1 MSSKVGKKNG
11 VASKI
16 IGIQFSIPSPEEIR
30 RMSVAEITSK
40 ETYINN
46 RPAVGGLF
54 DPRMG
59 ILEPGLICPTDGHT
73 YIDTPGFFGHIELAR
88 PVYYIQYLSTVLRI
102 LRCVCFKC
110 SKLLCN
116 KSKPINKNLKEQWD
130 HVFHTCSKIKRCGD
144 ENDDGCSCKQPDK
157 IKKEGLSTII
167 MEWNNIED
175 GSSKTSL
182 KLMCEDVLKILKR
195 ISDDDITYM
204 GFSPLWSKPEW
215 MICQVLAVPPPSI
228 RPSVKHDA
236 NQRSEDD
243 LSHIL
248 INIIK
253 TNITLNEKLNQ
264 DAPINVIEDWT
275 TVLQYYVA
283 TMVNNKIPGVSN
295 VTQRSGRP
303 LKSVQE
309 RLNGKFGRIR
319 GNLMG
324 KRVDFSSR
332 SVITPDASLKI
343 NQLGVPLKI
352 AKNLTFPERA
362 NTRNTKYL
370 TKLVENGPDVYPGA
384 NILERKNGDKISL
397 RYVDR
402 KSIVI
407 GENDIVHRHL
417 LDGDIVLFNRQPTL
431 HRMSMMAHEVK
442 VMKEGNT
449 FRMNV
454 ADTKPYNAD
463 FDGDE
468 MNMHAP
474 QSEQSVAELR
484 NLVAVSKHL
493 ITPASNQPI
502 IGIFQDSM
510 LGCYRFTRDNISFTR
525 EKAMDLLMKIKNVNI
540 DVFKNERIT
549 NFNLLTQIMPSFTNI
564 GKKVNIVNGE
574 YVNGQIN
581 KSVLHSTSRGIIHGI
596 NNDFGPTA
604 ASEFIDNLQDI
615 ITEYMKL
622 TGYSVGIS
630 DLIANDET
638 NRKIVESITNRKK
651 IVKELS
657 DKLHLGTFDNNTGK
671 SNAEEF
677 ETQVNSILNKA
688 QDEAGNIGKNSLSP
702 DNRFLIMVEAGS
714 KGKALNI
721 VQMISCLGQQ
731 NVDGKRI
738 PYGYDNR
745 TLPHYKKYDD
755 SPEARGF
762 VESSFIQGLTPQ
774 ELFFHAMGGR
784 VGLIDTAVKTSQT
797 GYIQRRL
804 IKGMED
810 ICVKYD
816 MTCRNNKNKIVQFS
830 YGSDGINPMFVEAQ
844 TFPIISL
851 STEDIYNH
859 YTLGDV
865 ETEVVF
871 SDNLQY
877 SISSELTEVRT
888 IQEEI
893 INYVIGMKDKVVKNI
908 FNNQNEDK
916 IHIPVHFERLILNT
930 VKQTNLS
937 LLNKCDISPLEFYKE
952 INNCFESLGTFYV
965 KPTPLFKLMYYYSL
979 TPKNILIN
987 NRFNKE
993 SLKYLLSVIRLKYK
1007 QSIINPGEMVGIV
1020 AAQSIGEP
1028 TTQMTLNTFHFAGVA
1043 SKSNVTRGVPRIEE
1057 ILTITDNPKNPSI
1070 TVALPPGKDSNVHA
1084 QDTMYRLEY
1093 TVLRDVV
1100 NTTGIYFEP
1109 KPEST
1114 RIDSD
1119 RVLMENFVEFEKMI
1133 MECQNIEPGKD
1144 DVFSKWVVRIELD
1157 KNEMID
1163 RNITMDDVNM
1173 AIKSVYDDDVKCV
1186 YSDYNSDNL
1195 VFRIRLKNFILN
1207 KKKITTSNPLDQTD
1221 KIYILHAIQENMLD
1235 NIIIKGIKDISK
1247 VHLRK
1252 QQNTVKKVEGEY
1264 VQQETWVL
1272 DTDGSNL
1279 LDILALSYIDC
1290 NKTTSNHIQQV
1301 HKILG
1306 VEAARQTILNELT
1319 EVLEFGG
1326 DYVNYHHLE
1335 MLCDRM
1341 TYSSNLISIF
1351 RHGINSD
1358 DIGPLAKASFEETPE
1373 MFLRAARH
1381 AEVDNMRGISA
1392 NVMMGQKGYYGT
1404 NSSQLLLDTNMIINM
1419 KPKELNKE
1427 VDVDDEFKLQEQVTD
1442 NCAINKLEITDNM
1455 DIMNVTN
1462 TGEIPVDYD
1471 LGI

>member
-1 MSSKVGKKNG
+1 MSNQQNEIV
-11 VASKI
+11 SKI
-16 IGIQFSIPSPEEIR
+16 IGVQFSIPSPEEIR

-46 RPAVGGLF
+46 RPAINGLF

-88 PVYYIQYLSTVLRI
+88 PVYYIQYLSTILRI
-102 LRCVCFKC
+102 VKCVCFKC
-110 SKLLCN
+110 SKLLIN
-116 KSKPINKNLKEQWD
+116 KYKPINKNSKIQWD
-130 HVFHTCSKIKRCGD
+130 EVYHKCNKIKRCGED
-144 ENDDGCSCKQPDK
+144 NEAGCGCKQPDK

-167 MEWNNIED
+167 VEWNNIED
-175 GSSKTSL
+175 GTSKTSL
-182 KLMCEDVLKILKR
+182 KLMCEDVLKIFKR

-204 GFSPLWSKPEW
+204 GFSPVWSRPEW

-253 TNITLNEKLNQ
+253 TNMTLGEKLNQ
-264 DAPINVIEDWT
+264 DAAINVIEDWT

-283 TMVNNKIPGVSN
+283 TMINNKIPGVSN

-303 LKSVQE
+303 LKSLSE

-324 KRVDFSSR
+324 KRVDYSSR

-343 NQLGVPLKI
+343 NQLGVPKKI
-352 AKNLTFPERA
+352 ATNLTFPERV
-362 NTRNTKYL
+362 NKRNLKYL
-370 TKLVENGPDVYPGA
+370 SQLVENGPDVYPGA
-384 NILERKNGDKISL
+384 NILERNNGDKISL

-407 GENDIVHRHL
+407 EPNDIIHRHL

-431 HRMSMMAHEVK
+431 HRMSMMAHIVK
-442 VMKEGNT
+442 VMNEGNT

-474 QSEQSVAELR
+474 QSEESVSELR
-484 NLVAVSKHL
+484 NLVAVSNHL

-525 EKAMDLLMKIKNVNI
+525 EKAMDLLMKIKSVNI
-540 DVFKNERIT
+540 DVFKNKRIT

-564 GKKVNIVNGE
+564 GKKVNIVNGK
-574 YVNGQIN
+574 YISGQIN

-596 NNDFGPTA
+596 NNDFGPSI

-630 DLIANDET
+630 DLIANNET
-638 NRKIVESITNRKK
+638 NKKIVESITNRKK
-651 IVKELS
+651 IVKELQ
-657 DKLHLGTFDNNTGK
+657 DKLHLGTFDNKTGK
-671 SNAEEF
+671 PNSEEF
-677 ETQVNSILNKA
+677 ETQVNSILNQA
-688 QDEAGNIGKNSLSP
+688 QDEAGKIGKNSLSK

-714 KGKALNI
+714 KGKPLNI
-721 VQMISCLGQQ
+721 AQMVSCLGQQ

-745 TLPHYKKYDD
+745 TLPHYKKFDD

-830 YGSDGINPMFVEAQ
+830 YGSDSINPMFVETQ
-844 TFPIISL
+844 TFPIISMN
-851 STEDIYNH
+851 TEDIYNH
-859 YTLGDV
+859 YSLGDV
-865 ETEVVF
+865 ETNLVF
-871 SDNLQY
+871 SESLEDTIKSALP
-877 SISSELTEVRT
+877 EVRK
-888 IQEEI
+888 IQRDI
-893 INYVIGMKDKVVKNI
+893 IDYVVNMKDTVIKNI
-908 FNNQNEDK
+908 FNDQNDDK
-916 IHIPVHFERLILNT
+916 VQLPVHFERLIINT
-930 VKQTNLS
+930 VKQTNLTVT
-937 LLNKCDISPLEFYKE
+937 NKCDITPLEFYKE
-952 INNCFESLGTFYV
+952 INNCYNSLYTYYV
-965 KPTPLFKLMYYYSL
+965 KPTSLFKLMYYYHL
-979 TPKNILIN
+979 TAKNILIN

-993 SLKYLLSVIRLKYK
+993 SLRYLLGMIKLKYK
-1007 QSIINPGEMVGIV
+1007 QSVINPGEMVGIV

-1070 TVALPPGKDSNVHA
+1070 TVSLPSGKDTNINA
-1084 QDTMYRLEY
+1084 QDIMYRLEY
-1093 TVLRDVV
+1093 TILRDLVK
-1100 NTTGIYFEP
+1100 TTGIYFEP
-1109 KPEST
+1109 KSDST
-1114 RIDSD
+1114 KVEKD
-1119 RVLMENFVEFEKMI
+1119 RVLMEHFSEFEKMV
-1133 MECQNIEPGKD
+1133 MGCQNIEPGKD
-1144 DVFSKWVVRIELD
+1144 DVYSKWVVRIELD
-1157 KNEMID
+1157 KNELLD
-1163 RNITMDDVNM
+1163 RNITMDDINY
-1173 AIKSVYDDDVKCV
+1173 AIKSVYSEDVKCV

-1235 NIIIKGIKDISK
+1235 NIIIKGIKNISK

-1252 QQNTVKKVEGEY
+1252 QQNSVKKIDGEY
-1264 VQQETWVL
+1264 IQEESWVL

-1279 LDILALSYIDC
+1279 LDILALSYIDP
-1290 NKTTSNHIQQV
+1290 NNTTSNHIQQV

-1306 VEAARQTILNELT
+1306 IEAARQTILNEIT

-1341 TYSSNLISIF
+1341 SYSSSLISIF
-1351 RHGINSD
+1351 RHGINND

-1392 NVMMGQKGYYGT
+1392 NVMTGQKGYYGT
-1404 NSSQLLLDTNMIINM
+1404 NISQLLIDTDMVIKM
-1419 KPKELNKE
+1419 KSKTLNTKI
-1427 VDVDDEFKLQEQVTD
+1427 DVDNEFKLEEQVAD
-1442 NCAINKLEITDNM
+1442 DCAINKLEISENM
-1455 DIMNVTN
+1455 DIENITN
-1462 TGEIPVDYD
+1462 TGDIHDDYD

>member
-1 MSSKVGKKNG
+1 MATQKNEI
-11 VASKI
+11 ASKI
-16 IGIQFSIPSPEEIR
+16 IGVQFSIPSPEEIR

-46 RPAVGGLF
+46 RPAINGLF

-88 PVYYIQYLSTVLRI
+88 PVYYIQYLSTILRI
-102 LRCVCFKC
+102 LKCVCFKC
-110 SKLLCN
+110 SKLLVN
-116 KSKPINKNLKEQWD
+116 KSKPINKNSKIQWD
-130 HVFHTCSKIKRCGD
+130 NVFHSCNKIKRCGE
-144 ENDDGCSCKQPDK
+144 ENDEGCGCKQPDK

-167 MEWNNIED
+167 LEWNNIED
-175 GSSKTSL
+175 GTNKTSL
-182 KLMCEDVLKILKR
+182 KLMCEDVLKIFKR
-195 ISDDDITYM
+195 ISDDDISYM
-204 GFSPLWSKPEW
+204 GFSPVWSRPEW

-253 TNITLNEKLNQ
+253 TNMTLNEKLNQ

-283 TMVNNKIPGVSN
+283 TMINNKIPGVSN

-303 LKSVQE
+303 LKSLQE

-324 KRVDFSSR
+324 KRVDYSSR

-343 NQLGVPLKI
+343 NQLGVPKKI
-352 AKNLTFPERA
+352 AKNLTFPERV
-362 NTRNTKYL
+362 NERNFKYL
-370 TKLVENGPDVYPGA
+370 SQLVENGPDVYPGA
-384 NILERKNGDKISL
+384 NILERNSGDKISL

-407 GENDIVHRHL
+407 ENNDIVHRHL

-431 HRMSMMAHEVK
+431 HRMSMMAHIVK
-442 VMKEGNT
+442 VMSEGNT

-474 QSEQSVAELR
+474 QSEESVSELR

-525 EKAMDLLMKIKNVNI
+525 EKAMDLLMKIKGVNI

-549 NFNLLTQIMPSFTNI
+549 NFNLLSQIFPSFTNI
-564 GKKVNIVNGE
+564 GKKINIENGE
-574 YVNGQIN
+574 YISGQIN

-596 NNDFGPTA
+596 NNDFGPSV

-622 TGYSVGIS
+622 SGYSVGIS
-630 DLIANDET
+630 DLIANNET
-638 NRKIVESITNRKK
+638 NKKIVESITNRKK
-651 IVKELS
+651 IVKELQ
-657 DKLHLGTFDNNTGK
+657 DKLHLGTFDNKTGK
-671 SNAEEF
+671 PNSEEF

-688 QDEAGNIGKNSLSP
+688 QDEAGKIGKNSLSK

-714 KGKALNI
+714 KGKPLNI
-721 VQMISCLGQQ
+721 VQMVSCLGQQ

-745 TLPHYKKYDD
+745 TLPHYKKFDD

-830 YGSDGINPMFVEAQ
+830 YGSDSINPMFVESQ
-844 TFPIISL
+844 TFPIIEMT
-851 STEDIYNH
+851 TEDIYNH
-859 YTLGDV
+859 YSLGDI
-865 ETEVVF
+865 ETDVVF
-871 SDNLQY
+871 SDSLIYLIKGEMEEVKKIQKDIIDNL
-877 SISSELTEVRT
+877 IS
-888 IQEEI
+888 
-893 INYVIGMKDKVVKNI
+893 MKDIVIKNI
-908 FNNQNEDK
+908 FNNQNDDK
-916 IHIPVHFERLILNT
+916 VQLPVHFERLILNT
-930 VKQTNLS
+930 IKQTNLTFT
-937 LLNKCDISPLEFYKE
+937 NKCDISPLDFYKE
-952 INNCFESLGTFYV
+952 INSCYNSLHSHYI
-965 KPTPLFKLMYYYSL
+965 KPNALFKLMFYYHL
-979 TPKNILIN
+979 TAKNILVN

-993 SLKYLLSVIRLKYK
+993 SLKYLLGMIKLKYK

-1057 ILTITDNPKNPSI
+1057 ILTLTDNPKNPSI
-1070 TVALPPGKDSNVHA
+1070 TVCLPPGKDNNINA
-1084 QDTMYRLEY
+1084 QDIMYRLEY
-1093 TVLRDVV
+1093 TILRDLVK
-1100 NTTGIYFEP
+1100 TTGIYFEP
-1109 KPEST
+1109 RSDST
-1114 RIDSD
+1114 KLEKD
-1119 RVLMENFVEFEKMI
+1119 RVLMEHFTEFEKMV

-1144 DVFSKWVVRIELD
+1144 DVYSKWVVRIELD
-1157 KNEMID
+1157 KNELLD
-1163 RNITMDDVNM
+1163 RNITMDDINY
-1173 AIKSVYDDDVKCV
+1173 AIKSVYSDDVKCV

-1252 QQNTVKKVEGEY
+1252 QQNAVKKVDGEY
-1264 VQQETWVL
+1264 IQEESWVL

-1279 LDILALSYIDC
+1279 LDILALSYIDP
-1290 NKTTSNHIQQV
+1290 NNTTSNHIQQV

-1306 VEAARQTILNELT
+1306 IEAARQTILNEIT

-1341 TYSSNLISIF
+1341 SYKDSLISIF

-1404 NSSQLLLDTNMIINM
+1404 NISQLLIDTDMVIKM
-1419 KPKELNKE
+1419 KTKSLNE
-1427 VDVDDEFKLQEQVTD
+1427 SIDVDNQFKLEEQVAD
-1442 NCAINKLEITDNM
+1442 DCAINKLEISENM
-1455 DIMNVTN
+1455 DIENVTN
-1462 TGEIPVDYD
+1462 TGDIHDDYD

>member
-1 MSSKVGKKNG
+1 MSQNKHEVP
-11 VASKI
+11 SKI
-16 IGIQFSIPSPEEIR
+16 IGVQFSIPSPEEIR

-46 RPAVGGLF
+46 RPAVNGLF

-59 ILEPGLICPTDGHT
+59 VLEPGIVCPTDGHT
-73 YIDTPGFFGHIELAR
+73 YINTPGYFGHIELAR
-88 PVYYIQYLSTVLRI
+88 PVYYIQYLSTILRI
-102 LRCVCFKC
+102 LRCICFKC
-110 SKLLCN
+110 SKLLIN
-116 KSKPINKNLKEQWD
+116 KSAPMDKNSKKHWD
-130 HVFHTCSKIKRCGD
+130 YVFHRCNKIKRCGD
-144 ENDDGCSCKQPDK
+144 DSEDGCGCKQPDK

-167 MEWNNIED
+167 LEWNNIED
-175 GSSKTSL
+175 GASKTSV
-182 KLMCEDVLKILKR
+182 KLMCEDVLKNLKR
-195 ISDDDITYM
+195 ISNDDITYM
-204 GFSPLWSKPEW
+204 GFSPIWSRPEW
-215 MICQVLAVPPPSI
+215 MICQVMAVPPPSI

-253 TNITLNEKLNQ
+253 TNITLNEKINQ

-275 TVLQYYVA
+275 TVLQYYIA
-283 TMVNNKIPGVSN
+283 TMINNKIPGISN

-303 LKSVQE
+303 LKSVME

-324 KRVDFSSR
+324 KRVDYSSR
-332 SVITPDASLKI
+332 SVITPDASLQI
-343 NQLGVPLKI
+343 NQLGVPKKI
-352 AKNLTFPERA
+352 GMNLTFPERV
-362 NTRNTKYL
+362 NRRNIKFISQ
-370 TKLVENGPDVYPGA
+370 LVENGPDEYPGA

-402 KSIVI
+402 KSIHI
-407 GENDIVHRHL
+407 DLDDIVHRHL
-417 LDGDIVLFNRQPTL
+417 IDGDIVLFNRQPTL
-431 HRMSMMAHEVK
+431 HRMSMMAHVVK
-442 VMKEGNT
+442 IMNEGNT

-474 QSEQSVAELR
+474 QSEQSASELR
-484 NLVAVSKHL
+484 NLVAVSQHL

-510 LGCYRFTRDNISFTR
+510 LGCYRFTRDNISFTH
-525 EKAMDLLMKIKNVNI
+525 EKAMDILMRIKSVNLDI
-540 DVFKNERIT
+540 FKSDVIT
-549 NFNLLTQIMPSFTNI
+549 NFNMLTQIFPSFTNI
-564 GKKVNIVNGE
+564 NKKVTIINGE
-574 YVNGQIN
+574 YIGGQLN
-581 KSVLHSTSRGIIHGI
+581 KSALHTTSKGIIHGI
-596 NNDFGPTA
+596 NNDFGPNV
-604 ASEFIDNLQDI
+604 ASEFIDELQHI

-622 TGYSVGIS
+622 SGYSVGIS

-638 NRKIVESITNRKK
+638 NQKIVESISTRKK
-651 IVKELS
+651 IVKELT

-671 SNAEEF
+671 SNASEF
-677 ETQVNSILNKA
+677 ESRVNSILNKA
-688 QDEAGNIGKNSLSP
+688 QDEAGKIGKNSLSK

-714 KGKALNI
+714 KGKPLNI

-738 PYGYDNR
+738 PYGYDSR

-762 VESSFIQGLTPQ
+762 VESSFIQGLSPQ

-810 ICVKYD
+810 ISVRYD
-816 MTCRNNKNKIVQFS
+816 MTCRNNKNKIVQFT
-830 YGSDGINPMFVEAQ
+830 YGSDNINPMFVEAQ
-844 TFPIISL
+844 ELPVIQM
-851 STEDIYNH
+851 STELIYEH

-865 ETEVVF
+865 ESNIIFVDKIHDDIKKNNKKV
-871 SDNLQY
+871 LQAQ
-877 SISSELTEVRT
+877 STI
-888 IQEEI
+888 IQEMI
-893 INYVIGMKDKVVKNI
+893 TNKDKIIKNI
-908 FNNQNEDK
+908 FNNQNETK
-916 IHIPVHFERLILNT
+916 VQLPVHFERLIEN
-930 VKQTNLS
+930 VAKQTHLS
-937 LLNKCDISPLEFYKE
+937 HLIKCDISPLQFYEK
-952 INNCFESLGTFYV
+952 INECFESLSSYYV
-965 KPTPLFKLMYYYSL
+965 KPTLLFKIMFYYSL
-979 TPKNILIN
+979 TAKNILIN
-987 NRFNKE
+987 YRFNHE
-993 SLKYLLSVIRLKYK
+993 SLIYLLNMIKLKYK

-1057 ILTITDNPKNPSI
+1057 ILSLTDNPKNPAV
-1070 TVALPPGKDSNVHA
+1070 TVSLPPGKDTNINA
-1084 QDTMYRLEY
+1084 QDIMYRLEY
-1093 TVLRDVV
+1093 TILRNVV
-1100 NTTGIYFEP
+1100 KTIGIYFDP
-1109 KPEST
+1109 NPEMT
-1114 RIDSD
+1114 HIESD
-1119 RVLMENFVEFEKMI
+1119 KVLLQHFTEFEKMVR
-1133 MECQNIEPGKD
+1133 ECQNIEEGKD
-1144 DVFSKWVVRIELD
+1144 DLYSKWVIRIEINKEELL
-1157 KNEMID
+1157 D
-1163 RNITMDDVNM
+1163 RNITMDDVNF
-1173 AIKSVYDDDVKCV
+1173 AIKSVYNDDVKCV
-1186 YSDYNSDNL
+1186 YTDYNSDNL
-1195 VFRIRLKNFILN
+1195 IFRIRLKNFILN
-1207 KKKITTSNPLDQTD
+1207 KKKVSTQNTLDQTD

-1252 QQNTVKKVEGEY
+1252 QQNSVKKVDGEY
-1264 VQQETWVL
+1264 VQEETWVI
-1272 DTDGSNL
+1272 DTDGSNM
-1279 LDILALSYIDC
+1279 LDILALDYIDPS
-1290 NKTTSNHIQQV
+1290 NTTSNHIQQV

-1306 VEAARQTILNELT
+1306 MEAARQTILNEIT

-1341 TYSSNLISIF
+1341 TYSKDLISIF
-1351 RHGINSD
+1351 RHGINND
-1358 DIGPLAKASFEETPE
+1358 NIGPLAKASFEETPE

-1381 AEVDNMRGISA
+1381 AEVDNMRGLSA
-1392 NVMMGQKGYYGT
+1392 NVMMGQQGYYGT
-1404 NSSQLLLDTNMIINM
+1404 NASQILLDTSMIINT
-1419 KPKELNKE
+1419 KSKSLNEKL
-1427 VDVDDEFKLQEQVTD
+1427 DVDNEFKLQEQTTD
-1442 NCAINKLEITDNM
+1442 SCAMNKL
-1455 DIMNVTN
+1455 DISENIDSSN
-1462 TGEIPVDYD
+1462 TTHSGEIHNDYD

>member
-1 MSSKVGKKNG
+1 MSGKNEV

-16 IGIQFSIPSPEEIR
+16 IGIQFSIPSPDEIR
-30 RMSVAEITSK
+30 KMSVAEITSK

-73 YIDTPGFFGHIELAR
+73 YIDTPGYFGHIELAR
-88 PVYYIQYLSTVLRI
+88 PVFYIQYLSTILRI
-102 LRCVCFKC
+102 MKCICFKC
-110 SKLLCN
+110 SKLLIS

-130 HVFHTCSKIKRCGD
+130 TVYHTCSKIKRCGD
-144 ENDDGCSCKQPDK
+144 DNEDGCGCKQPDK

-167 MEWNNIED
+167 MEWNNIEI
-175 GSSKTSL
+175 GESKTSL
-182 KLMCEDVLKILKR
+182 KLTCEDILKILKR

-204 GFSPLWSKPEW
+204 GFSPIWSRPEW

-253 TNITLNEKLNQ
+253 TNITLNEKINQ
-264 DAPINVIEDWT
+264 DSPINVIEDWT

-283 TMVNNKIPGVSN
+283 TMINNKIPGVSN

-324 KRVDFSSR
+324 KRVDYSSR
-332 SVITPDASLKI
+332 SVITPDACLNI
-343 NQLGVPLKI
+343 NQLGVPIKI

-362 NTRNTKYL
+362 NPRNKKYL
-370 TKLVENGPDVYPGA
+370 TQLIQNGPDGYPGA
-384 NILERKNGDKISL
+384 NILERKNNDKISL

-407 GENDIVHRHL
+407 ENDDIVHRHL

-431 HRMSMMAHEVK
+431 HRMSMMAHIVK
-442 VMKEGNT
+442 VMREGNT

-474 QSEQSVAELR
+474 QSEESVAELR
-484 NLVAVSKHL
+484 NLVSVSKHL
-493 ITPASNQPI
+493 ITPANNQPI

-510 LGCYRFTRDNISFTR
+510 LGCYRFTRENISFNR
-525 EKAMDLLMKIKNVNI
+525 EKTMDLLMKIKNVNI
-540 DVFKNERIT
+540 DIFKNERISS
-549 NFNLLTQIMPSFTNI
+549 FNILTQIMPSFTNI
-564 GKKVNIVNGE
+564 GKKINLVNGE
-574 YVNGQIN
+574 FISGQLT
-581 KSVLHSTSRGIIHGI
+581 KQVLHSTSRGIIHGI
-596 NNDFGPTA
+596 NNDFGPKI
-604 ASEFIDNLQDI
+604 ASEFIDNLQDV

-622 TGYSVGIS
+622 SSYSVGIS

-651 IVKELS
+651 VVKELS
-657 DKLHLGTFDNNTGK
+657 DKLHLGSFDNNTGK
-671 SNAEEF
+671 SNSDEF
-677 ETQVNSILNKA
+677 ESQVNSILNKA
-688 QDEAGNIGKNSLSP
+688 QDEAGKIGKNSLSK

-714 KGKALNI
+714 KGKPLNI

-738 PYGYDNR
+738 PYGYDSR

-844 TFPIISL
+844 TFPIIAMT
-851 STEDIYNH
+851 TEQIYDH
-859 YTLGDV
+859 YSLGDV
-865 ETEVVF
+865 ETDVVF
-871 SDNLQY
+871 
-877 SISSELTEVRT
+877 TETIQANIKNDIAKVKK

-893 INYVIGMKDKVVKNI
+893 INNIINMKDKVVKNI
-908 FNNQNEDK
+908 FNYQNEDK
-916 IHIPVHFERLILNT
+916 VQLPVHFERLILNT

-937 LLNKCDISPLEFYKE
+937 VMNKCDITPLEFYNQIKD
-952 INNCFESLGTFYV
+952 CFTSLSSYYN
-965 KPTPLFKLMYYYSL
+965 KPTTLFKLMFYHSL
-979 TPKNILIN
+979 TAKTILIA

-993 SLKYLLSVIRLKYK
+993 SLTYLLSMIKLKYK

-1057 ILTITDNPKNPSI
+1057 ILSITDNPKNPSI
-1070 TVALPPGKDSNVHA
+1070 TVALPKGKDSNIHA
-1084 QDTMYRLEY
+1084 QDIMYRLQY
-1093 TVLRDVV
+1093 TILRDIVKK
-1100 NTTGIYFEP
+1100 TGIYFDP
-1109 KPEST
+1109 KPESSK
-1114 RIDSD
+1114 IEED
-1119 RVLMENFVEFEKMI
+1119 RVLMEHFTEFEKMI

-1144 DVFSKWVVRIELD
+1144 DVFSKWIVRIELD
-1157 KNEMID
+1157 KNELLD
-1163 RNITMDDVNM
+1163 RNITMDDINL
-1173 AIKSVYDDDVKCV
+1173 AIKSVYADDVKCV

-1195 VFRIRLKNFILN
+1195 VFRIRLKHFILN
-1207 KKKITTSNPLDQTD
+1207 KKKITTSNPVDQTD

-1235 NIIIKGIKDISK
+1235 NIIIKGIKNISK

-1252 QQNTVKKVEGEY
+1252 QQNTVKKIEGEY
-1264 VQQETWVL
+1264 IQEETWVL
-1272 DTDGSNL
+1272 DTDGSNI
-1279 LDILALSYIDC
+1279 LDILALNYIDS
-1290 NKTTSNHIQQV
+1290 NNTTSNHIQQV

-1306 VEAARQTILNELT
+1306 IEAARQTIINEIT

-1326 DYVNYHHLE
+1326 DYVNYHHIE

-1341 TYSSNLISIF
+1341 TYSYHLISMF
-1351 RHGINSD
+1351 RHGINND

-1404 NSSQLLLDTNMIINM
+1404 GSSQLLLDTDMVIKM
-1419 KPKELNKE
+1419 KSKELNEKI
-1427 VDVDDEFKLQEQVTD
+1427 DVDNTFLLQEQTTD
-1442 NCAINKLEITDNM
+1442 DCAINKLEINESM
-1455 DIMNVTN
+1455 DITNVKN
-1462 TGEIPVDYD
+1462 TGDIHAEYD

>member
-1 MSSKVGKKNG
+1 MTSKKNE

-46 RPAVGGLF
+46 RPAVNGLF

-73 YIDTPGFFGHIELAR
+73 YIDTPGYFGHIELAR

-110 SKLLCN
+110 SKLLISKDNFKNDNKKSRWDDIFQICN
-116 KSKPINKNLKEQWD
+116 K
-130 HVFHTCSKIKRCGD
+130 VKRCGD
-144 ENDDGCSCKQPDK
+144 ENEHGCGCKQPDK

-175 GSSKTSL
+175 ESSKTSL

-204 GFSPLWSKPEW
+204 GFSPVWSRPEW

-264 DAPINVIEDWT
+264 DAPINVIDDWT
-275 TVLQYYVA
+275 TVLQYYIA
-283 TMVNNKIPGVSN
+283 TMINNKIPGVSN

-324 KRVDFSSR
+324 KRVDYSSR

-343 NQLGVPLKI
+343 NQLGVPKKI
-352 AKNLTFPERA
+352 ATNLTFPERA
-362 NTRNTKYL
+362 NSRNLKYL
-370 TKLVENGPDVYPGA
+370 TSLIVNGPDNYPGA

-402 KSIVI
+402 KSLVI
-407 GENDIVHRHL
+407 EPNDIVHRHL

-442 VMKEGNT
+442 VMSEGST

-474 QSEQSVAELR
+474 QSEQSVSELR
-484 NLVAVSKHL
+484 NLVAVSQHL

-525 EKAMDLLMKIKNVNI
+525 EKAMDLLMKIKKVNI
-540 DVFKNERIT
+540 NIFQKDRIT
-549 NFNLLTQIMPSFTNI
+549 NYNLLTQIMPSFTNI
-564 GKKVNIVNGE
+564 GKKIKIVNGE
-574 YVNGQIN
+574 YMEGQIN

-596 NNDFGPTA
+596 NNDYGPSV

-622 TGYSVGIS
+622 SSYSVGIS

-638 NRKIVESITNRKK
+638 NRKIVESITTRKK
-651 IVKELS
+651 LVKDLS
-657 DKLHLGTFDNNTGK
+657 DKLHLGIFDNNTGK
-671 SNAEEF
+671 PNSEEF

-688 QDEAGNIGKNSLSP
+688 QDEAGKIGKNSLAQ
-702 DNRFLIMVEAGS
+702 DNRFLIMVQAGS
-714 KGKALNI
+714 KGKPLNI

-830 YGSDGINPMFVEAQ
+830 YGSDGVNPMFVESQ
-844 TFPIISL
+844 TFPIISM
-851 STEDIYNH
+851 STEQIYDH
-859 YTLGDV
+859 YSLGDIEI
-865 ETEVVF
+865 ETVF
-871 SDNLQY
+871 TDNLQY
-877 SISSELTEVRT
+877 SVKNDMNKVRT
-888 IQEEI
+888 LQENI
-893 INYVIGMKDKVVKNI
+893 IDYVVEMKDKVIKNI

-916 IHIPVHFERLILNT
+916 IQIPIHFERLILNV
-930 VKQTNLS
+930 VKQTNIS
-937 LLNKCDISPLEFYKE
+937 VMNKSDITPLQFYKE
-952 INNCFESLGTFYV
+952 INNCFNSLGTYYV
-965 KPTPLFKLMYYYSL
+965 KPTQLFKLMFYYSL
-979 TPKNILIN
+979 TPKNILVH

-993 SLKYLLSVIRLKYK
+993 SLKYLLNTIKLKYK

-1057 ILTITDNPKNPSI
+1057 ILTLTDNPKNPSI
-1070 TVALPPGKDSNVHA
+1070 TVALHKGKDSNVHA
-1084 QDTMYRLEY
+1084 QDIMYRLEY
-1093 TVLRDVV
+1093 TILRDLVKSS
-1100 NTTGIYFEP
+1100 GIYFDP
-1109 KPEST
+1109 KFET
-1114 RIDSD
+1114 TNNQEDKI
-1119 RVLMENFVEFEKMI
+1119 LMENFSQFEKMV
-1133 MECQNIEPGKD
+1133 MECQNIEPVKD
-1144 DVFSKWVVRIELD
+1144 QPYSKWVMRVELD
-1157 KNEMID
+1157 KNELLD
-1163 RNITMDDVNM
+1163 RNITMDDINY
-1173 AIKSVYDDDVKCV
+1173 AIKSVYSDDVKCV

-1221 KIYILHAIQENMLD
+1221 QIYILHAIQENMLD

-1252 QQNTVKKVEGEY
+1252 QQNTVKKIEGEY
-1264 VQQETWVL
+1264 IQEETWVL

-1279 LDILALSYIDC
+1279 LDILALNYIDC
-1290 NKTTSNHIQQV
+1290 NNTTSNHIQQV

-1306 VEAARQTILNELT
+1306 IEAARQTILNEIT

-1341 TYSSNLISIF
+1341 TYSSSLISIF
-1351 RHGINSD
+1351 RHGINND

-1404 NSSQLLLDTNMIINM
+1404 NSSQLLLDTEMVINM
-1419 KPKELNKE
+1419 KSKTLNTE
-1427 VDVDDEFKLQEQVTD
+1427 IDVDNEFKLQEQITD
-1442 NCAINKLEITDNM
+1442 DCAINNIEISDNV
-1455 DIMNVTN
+1455 DVLNVTN
-1462 TGEIPVDYD
+1462 TGEIHPDYD

>member
-1 MSSKVGKKNG
+1 MSQNKHEVP
-11 VASKI
+11 SKI
-16 IGIQFSIPSPEEIR
+16 IGVQFSIPSPEEIR

-46 RPAVGGLF
+46 KPAVNGLF

-59 ILEPGLICPTDGHT
+59 ILEPGIICPTDGHT
-73 YIDTPGFFGHIELAR
+73 YINTPGYFGHIELAR

-102 LRCVCFKC
+102 LRCICFKC
-110 SKLLCN
+110 SKLL
-116 KSKPINKNLKEQWD
+116 INKDTPIDKNSKKHWD
-130 HVFHTCSKIKRCGD
+130 NVFHKCNKIKRCGD
-144 ENDDGCSCKQPDK
+144 DSHDGCGCKQPDK

-167 MEWNNIED
+167 LEWNNIED
-175 GSSKTSL
+175 GASKTSV
-182 KLMCEDVLKILKR
+182 KLMCEDVLKNMKR
-195 ISDDDITYM
+195 ISNDDITYM
-204 GFSPLWSKPEW
+204 GFSPIWSRPEW

-253 TNITLNEKLNQ
+253 TNITLNEKINQ

-275 TVLQYYVA
+275 TVLQYYIA
-283 TMVNNKIPGVSN
+283 TMINNKIPGISN

-303 LKSVQE
+303 LKSVME

-332 SVITPDASLKI
+332 SVITPDASLQI
-343 NQLGVPLKI
+343 NQLGVPKKI
-352 AKNLTFPERA
+352 GMNLTFPERV
-362 NTRNTKYL
+362 NTRNIKFISQ
-370 TKLVENGPDVYPGA
+370 LVENGPDEYPGA

-402 KSIVI
+402 KSIHI
-407 GENDIVHRHL
+407 DLDDIVHRHL
-417 LDGDIVLFNRQPTL
+417 IDGDIVLFNRQPTL
-431 HRMSMMAHEVK
+431 HRMSMMAHVVK
-442 VMKEGNT
+442 IMNEGNT

-474 QSEQSVAELR
+474 QSEQSASELR
-484 NLVAVSKHL
+484 NLVAVSQHL

-510 LGCYRFTRDNISFTR
+510 LGCYRFTRDNISFTH
-525 EKAMDLLMKIKNVNI
+525 EKAMDILMRIKTVNLDI
-540 DVFKNERIT
+540 FKGDRIT
-549 NFNLLTQIMPSFTNI
+549 NFNLLTQIFPSFTNI
-564 GKKVNIVNGE
+564 NKKVTINNGE
-574 YVNGQIN
+574 YIGGQLN
-581 KSVLHSTSRGIIHGI
+581 KSALHTTSKGIIHGI
-596 NNDFGPTA
+596 NNDFGPKV
-604 ASEFIDNLQDI
+604 ASEFIDELQHI

-622 TGYSVGIS
+622 SGYSVGIS

-638 NRKIVESITNRKK
+638 NQKIVESISTRKK
-651 IVKELS
+651 IVNELTV
-657 DKLHLGTFDNNTGK
+657 KLHLGTFDNNTGK
-671 SNAEEF
+671 SNATEF
-677 ETQVNSILNKA
+677 ESQVNSILNQA
-688 QDEAGNIGKNSLSP
+688 QDEAGKIGKNSLSK

-714 KGKALNI
+714 KGKPLNI

-738 PYGYDNR
+738 PYGYDSR

-762 VESSFIQGLTPQ
+762 VESSFIQGLSPQ

-810 ICVKYD
+810 ISVRYD
-816 MTCRNNKNKIVQFS
+816 MTCRNNKNKIVQFT
-830 YGSDGINPMFVEAQ
+830 YGSDNINPMFVEAQ
-844 TFPIISL
+844 ELPIIQM
-851 STEDIYNH
+851 STELIYEH
-859 YTLGDV
+859 YTLG
-865 ETEVVF
+865 EFE
-871 SDNLQY
+871 S
-877 SISSELTEVRT
+877 SIIFVDK
-888 IQEEI
+888 IQDDI
-893 INYVIGMKDKVVKNI
+893 IKNTKKVLEMQNKIIQDIITNKDKIIKNI
-908 FNNQNEDK
+908 FNNQNETK
-916 IHIPVHFERLILNT
+916 VQLPVHFERLIEN
-930 VKQTNLS
+930 VAKQTNLS
-937 LLNKCDISPLEFYKE
+937 HLTKCDISPLQFYEK
-952 INNCFESLGTFYV
+952 IDKCFDSLSSYYV
-965 KPTPLFKLMYYYSL
+965 KPTALFKIMFYYSL
-979 TPKNILIN
+979 TAKNILIKY
-987 NRFNKE
+987 RFNNE
-993 SLKYLLSVIRLKYK
+993 SLIYLLNMIKLKYK

-1057 ILTITDNPKNPSI
+1057 ILSLTDNPKNPAV
-1070 TVALPPGKDSNVHA
+1070 TVALPPGKDTNINA
-1084 QDTMYRLEY
+1084 QDIMYRLEY
-1093 TVLRDVV
+1093 TILRNVV
-1100 NTTGIYFEP
+1100 KTIGIYFDP
-1109 KPEST
+1109 KPEMT
-1114 RIDSD
+1114 HIESD
-1119 RVLMENFVEFEKMI
+1119 KVLLQHFTEFERMVR
-1133 MECQNIEPGKD
+1133 ECQNIEEGKD
-1144 DVFSKWVVRIELD
+1144 DLYSKWVIRIEINKEELL
-1157 KNEMID
+1157 D
-1163 RNITMDDVNM
+1163 RNITMDDVSF
-1173 AIKSVYDDDVKCV
+1173 AIKSVYNDDVKCV
-1186 YSDYNSDNL
+1186 YTDYNSDNL
-1195 VFRIRLKNFILN
+1195 IFRIRLKNFILN
-1207 KKKITTSNPLDQTD
+1207 KKKVSTQNTLDQTD

-1252 QQNTVKKVEGEY
+1252 QQNSVKKVDGEY
-1264 VQQETWVL
+1264 IQEETWVI
-1272 DTDGSNL
+1272 DTDGSNM
-1279 LDILALSYIDC
+1279 LDILALDYIDPS
-1290 NKTTSNHIQQV
+1290 NTTSNHIQQV

-1306 VEAARQTILNELT
+1306 MEAARQTILNEIT

-1341 TYSSNLISIF
+1341 TYSTELISIF

-1358 DIGPLAKASFEETPE
+1358 NIGPLAKASFEETPE

-1392 NVMMGQKGYYGT
+1392 NVMMGQQGYYGT
-1404 NSSQLLLDTNMIINM
+1404 NASQILLDTSMIINT
-1419 KPKELNKE
+1419 KSKSLNEKL
-1427 VDVDDEFKLQEQVTD
+1427 DVDNEFKLQEQTTD
-1442 NCAINKLEITDNM
+1442 SCAMNKL
-1455 DIMNVTN
+1455 DISENIDSSN
-1462 TGEIPVDYD
+1462 TTHSGEIHNDYD